1 MEVENKQGKEEQV
14 AIKNK
19 ENKDCVNGQHDYKHK
34 GINEDLLELCCLYG
48 EEMNEVHSIKVEQ
61 VAYYKTKQLV
71 DRKEHLREL
80 IEILEKDEII
90 KILICAEIE

>member
-1 MEVENKQGKEEQV
+1 
-14 AIKNK
+14 
-19 ENKDCVNGQHDYKHK
+19 
-34 GINEDLLELCCLYG
+34 
-48 EEMNEVHSIKVEQ
+48 MNEVHSIKVEQ